1 MKSTVVFI
9 LLLIGAA
16 QAQQNFVAANPV
28 PDAPNPQKFWSR
40 ENKID
45 FSIFAGQ
52 ITVDA
57 ITTQQGLN
65 NGFREA
71 NPVMRPLVTRGV
83 AGEAAASALGFGFGV
98 GTTYLLHRTHHYK
111 AERIAARTMLAVEGG
126 FVANNLMRLY

>member
-1 MKSTVVFI
+1 MKATLLLV

-16 QAQQNFVAANPV
+16 QAQQSFVATNPT
-28 PDAPNPQKFWSR
+28 PQNPNPQKFWSR

-45 FSIFAGQ
+45 FSILAGQ

-57 ITTQQGLN
+57 ITTQHGLS
-65 NGFREA
+65 NGFRES
-71 NPVMRPLVTRGV
+71 NPVMRPLVTRGA

-98 GTTYLLHRTHHYK
+98 GTTYLLHKTHHYK